1 MLHLSFVWLKPAN
14 PRKTQAPRQR
24 LCAGHR
30 RPGDALPGGI
40 QLYRHYATNPCHTPR
55 RRHPASGYVQGINDL
70 VTPFL
75 AVFLGE
81 HFTREQ
87 PMAHWDIASI
97 AEETMLEVCTFK
109 DQAPDP

>member
-1 MLHLSFVWLKPAN
+1 MT
-14 PRKTQAPRQR
+14 RTCQ
-24 LCAGHR
+24 
-30 RPGDALPGGI
+30 
-40 QLYRHYATNPCHTPR
+40 TPR

-97 AEETMLEVCTFK
+97 AEETMLEVHDSKGLNPESQTVYVGAVHGTLGHRQRCGGIIF
-109 DQAPDP
+109 QEM

>member
-1 MLHLSFVWLKPAN
+1 MLVRGTPAAVSG
-14 PRKTQAPRQR
+14 KRQSSR
-24 LCAGHR
+24 GSAS
-30 RPGDALPGGI
+30 
-40 QLYRHYATNPCHTPR
+40 YEHYVRQPCHTPQ

-75 AVFLGE
+75 AVFLGG

-97 AEETMLEVCTFK
+97 AEETMLEVGAF
-109 DQAPDP
+109 

>member
-1 MLHLSFVWLKPAN
+1 
-14 PRKTQAPRQR
+14 
-24 LCAGHR
+24 
-30 RPGDALPGGI
+30 
-40 QLYRHYATNPCHTPR
+40 
-55 RRHPASGYVQGINDL
+55 VQGINDL

-97 AEETMLEVCTFK
+97 AEETMLEVCAGRRHK
-109 DQAPDP
+109 PYI